1 MARARVV
8 VPERLRRRR
17 SITQKLFSL
26 DRRPRRFHNAA
37 PVVHVRPDPCRGVI
51 RQVSAVQV
59 NLAVPVGDRSATCRV
74 VVRQLA
80 VVKLLST

>member
-8 VPERLRRRR
+8 VPERLRHRR
-17 SITQKLFSL
+17 SITQKLFPL
-26 DRRPRRFHNAA
+26 DLRPRGFHDPA
-37 PVVHVRPDPCRGVI
+37 PVVHVRPYSFRGVI
-51 RQVSAVQV
+51 RQVSAVHV

-80 VVKLLST
+80 VVKLLLT

>member
-26 DRRPRRFHNAA
+26 DRRPRRLHDPS
-37 PVVHVRPDPCRGVI
+37 PVVHVRPWLFRGVV
-51 RQVSAVQV
+51 RQVSAV
-59 NLAVPVGDRSATCRV
+59 
-74 VVRQLA
+74 
-80 VVKLLST
+80 